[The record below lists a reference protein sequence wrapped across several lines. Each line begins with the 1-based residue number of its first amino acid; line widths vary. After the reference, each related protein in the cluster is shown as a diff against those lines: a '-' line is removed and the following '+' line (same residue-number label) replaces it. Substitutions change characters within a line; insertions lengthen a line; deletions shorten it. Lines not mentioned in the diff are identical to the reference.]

1 MIEIHLTDREIV
13 PCFISTADG
22 AVQLKMSWQTPI
34 EQALETASHQISAE
48 IQESLRSLFT
58 SRDVIRE
65 YNMNDGVLVIRPSG
79 NARTLEADS

>member
-1 MIEIHLTDREIV
+1 MEIHLTDREISPSV
-13 PCFISTADG
+13 ISAADG
-22 AVQLKMSWQTPI
+22 TVRLMMSWQTPI
-34 EQALETASHQISAE
+34 EQALETSSHQISAE

-65 YNMNDGVLVIRPSG
+65 YDMNDGVLVIRPSG